1 MRAAGARRRI
11 EGAVATKTGT
21 DPRTGSGH
29 DASRDSGRG
38 DPSAPEIPSRY
49 SRQVLFEG
57 IGREGQAKLI
67 ASRVALVGCGA
78 LGTVQASLLVR
89 AGVGLLRIIDRDFV
103 EESNLQRQ
111 ILFDEKDVASLLPKA
126 IAAERHLRPVN
137 SLVRIEAAVEDLN
150 ASTIVRLLDGFDLI
164 VDATDNFDARFLLN
178 DYAVKNGIPWVYGAC
193 VGAYG
198 LTFPVLPGDTPCLR
212 CVFESAPPPGMSP
225 SCDTAGVIG
234 PIVGTIASLQSA
246 EALKILTGR
255 LDRVSR
261 RMTVIDLWDN
271 RHDVIDLPPREP
283 DCPCCGRGEF
293 PYLDGSLGAD
303 TTSLCGR
310 NSVQIRRRDGGRLDL
325 EEIARRLAP
334 LGTLETNRFLVR
346 ARVDAH
352 VLTVFADG
360 RAIVS
365 GTTDPAVAKSLYA
378 RYVGA

>member
-1 MRAAGARRRI
+1 MGTEHDGPGAGGRDP
-11 EGAVATKTGT
+11 GA
-21 DPRTGSGH
+21 
-29 DASRDSGRG
+29 
-38 DPSAPEIPSRY
+38 APETPSRY

-57 IGREGQAKLI
+57 IGRDGQAKI
-67 ASRVALVGCGA
+67 SASRVALVGCGA

-89 AGVGLLRIIDRDFV
+89 AGVGSLRIIDRDFV

-111 ILFDEKDVASLLPKA
+111 ILFDEEDVASLLPKA
-126 IAAERHLRPVN
+126 VAAERHLRGVN

-150 ASTIVRLLDGFDLI
+150 ASTITRLLQGFDLI

-178 DYAVKNGIPWVYGAC
+178 DYAVKSGIPWVYGAC

-212 CVFESAPPPGMSP
+212 CVFESAPPAGMSP

-234 PIVGTIASLQSA
+234 PIVGVIASLQAA
-246 EALKILTGR
+246 EALKILAGR
-255 LDRVSR
+255 RDRVSR
-261 RMTVIDLWDN
+261 KMMVIELWDN
-271 RHDVIDLPPREP
+271 HYDVIDLPPREP

-303 TTSLCGR
+303 TTTLCGR

-325 EEIARRLAP
+325 QEIARRLAP

-352 VLTVFADG
+352 VLTIFADG
-360 RAIVS
+360 RAIVT
-365 GTTDPAVAKSLYA
+365 GTTDPAVAKSIYA